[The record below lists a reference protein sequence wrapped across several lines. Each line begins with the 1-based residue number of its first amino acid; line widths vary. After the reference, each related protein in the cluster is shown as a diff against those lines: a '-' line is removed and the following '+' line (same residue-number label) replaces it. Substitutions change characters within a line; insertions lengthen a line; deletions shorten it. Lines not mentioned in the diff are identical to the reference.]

1 MLTSTHDGNYVI
13 SGATDDHF
21 TGIVG
26 KRVGAVKKF
35 LGPTFSIPYFSTAWV
50 NRNRVGLRH
59 ILQAGETLE
68 FIGLIGIKG
77 GTDESPTARAMRAM
91 IDADPSLREII
102 SSVTE
107 MNLDVEES
115 IYVTLSLARQ
125 HFTETYGPINGKA
138 LEILDVIAT
147 DIHRVADAL
156 APSPPQKIGSPYI
169 AQKLGCSKAWITE
182 MVRDGKIPRA
192 CLVPG
197 TGNGKPWKF
206 YRREIDRWIERR

>member
-35 LGPTFSIPYFSTAWV
+35 LGPTFSIPYFSTAWA
-50 NRNRVGLRH
+50 NGNRVGLRH

-77 GTDESPTARAMRAM
+77 GTDESPTERAMRAM

-102 SSVTE
+102 SSVME

-115 IYVTLSLARQ
+115 IYLTLSKARQ
-125 HFTETYGPINGKA
+125 HFMTNFGPINGEA
-138 LEILDVIAT
+138 IAVLREISS
-147 DIHRVADAL
+147 DIHRIAETL
-156 APSPPQKIGSPYI
+156 SPSPPQKVGSPYI
-169 AQKLGCSKAWITE
+169 AQRLGCSKAWITE
-182 MVRDGKIPRA
+182 MVRDGRIPRA
-192 CLVPG
+192 CLVSG

-206 YRREIDRWIERR
+206 YRREVDRWIERR